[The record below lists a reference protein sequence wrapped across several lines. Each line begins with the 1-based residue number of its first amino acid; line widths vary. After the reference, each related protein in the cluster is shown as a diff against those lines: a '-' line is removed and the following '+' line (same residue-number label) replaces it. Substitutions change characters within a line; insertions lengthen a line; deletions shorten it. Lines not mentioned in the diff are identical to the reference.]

1 MGSSHQL
8 IQEPPSE
15 MLILIPVPAIFFS
28 TVFECW
34 KCRRVFCR
42 NIVEEWMF
50 CRNARTSFVVS
61 RGVGEAVEI
70 LGRSAEMQN
79 IHSSTIFLQN
89 TLRHFQHCNTVEKK
103 MAGTG
108 C

>member
-1 MGSSHQL
+1 M
-8 IQEPPSE
+8 
-15 MLILIPVPAIFFS
+15 
-28 TVFECW
+28 
-34 KCRRVFCR
+34 FCR

-79 IHSSTIFLQN
+79 GL
-89 TLRHFQHCNTVEKK
+89 VEEVMCERLLGRQESRLENAFAPERAISKK
-103 MAGTG
+103 GITDPVW
-108 C
+108 

>member
-1 MGSSHQL
+1 M
-8 IQEPPSE
+8 
-15 MLILIPVPAIFFS
+15 
-28 TVFECW
+28 
-34 KCRRVFCR
+34 FCR

-79 IHSSTIFLQN
+79 GL
-89 TLRHFQHCNTVEKK
+89 VEEV
-103 MAGTG
+103 MCERLLGRQ
-108 C
+108 